1 MKRSIHLTAAILL
14 SISVGMFPVRQGR
27 AETES
32 RARDILSL
40 DCADAD
46 GRSSNNFERSD
57 INLSIGKRFYR
68 ATMRAYPGAKI
79 TCDLPMP
86 EDPAWKPT
94 SAVLTFGIN
103 DGRSRVSPMQ
113 VTAYV
118 NGERI
123 TSQVV
128 TPESIGN
135 LTIPINT
142 ANSLALEVECLT
154 PNGCNSWL
162 YFTQAEVQ
170 YIWLPEPT
178 Q

>member
-1 MKRSIHLTAAILL
+1 MKRSIHLAAAILL
-14 SISVGMFPVRQGR
+14 SVCVGIFPIREGR

-32 RARDILSL
+32 MARDILSL

-46 GRSSNNFERSD
+46 GRPSNDFERSD
-57 INLSIGKRFYR
+57 RNLSIGKRFYR
-68 ATMRAYPGAKI
+68 AVMRAYPGAKI

-94 SAVLTFGIN
+94 SALLTFGIN
-103 DGRSRVSPMQ
+103 DGRSRASAIKVI
-113 VTAYV
+113 AYV
-118 NGERI
+118 DGSPS

-128 TPESIGN
+128 TLESVGN

-142 ANSLALEVECLT
+142 ASSLSLEVSCLT
-154 PNGCNSWL
+154 DNDCNSWL